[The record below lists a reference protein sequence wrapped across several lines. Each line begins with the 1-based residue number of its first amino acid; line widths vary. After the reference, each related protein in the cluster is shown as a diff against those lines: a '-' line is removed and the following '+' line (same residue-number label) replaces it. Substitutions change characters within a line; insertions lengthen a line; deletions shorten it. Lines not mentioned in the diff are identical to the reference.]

1 MRFGGNGAHAHCAR
15 GKPLHDFLG
24 GFHRVQRNRPDAV
37 APEVQQPPQRHLPPA
52 LVIDDVG
59 VLAIGSVVFLPG
71 RLLQLHDGF
80 GRPHMFFPFRP
91 PGVLAAHGKFAA
103 QLGIDTVGRLM
114 FAHGFLHDFEKSDA
128 FHTGRCAVEIA
139 IHKITL
145 QTDGFK
151 NTGTPVT
158 HQGGDAHF
166 GHNFREALPQG
177 RHVICNGFLSALP
190 P

>member
-1 MRFGGNGAHAHCAR
+1 
-15 GKPLHDFLG
+15 
-24 GFHRVQRNRPDAV
+24 
-37 APEVQQPPQRHLPPA
+37 
-52 LVIDDVG
+52 
-59 VLAIGSVVFLPG
+59 
-71 RLLQLHDGF
+71 
-80 GRPHMFFPFRP
+80 
-91 PGVLAAHGKFAA
+91 
-103 QLGIDTVGRLM
+103 M

-151 NTGTPVT
+151 NTGAPVT

-166 GHNFREALPQG
+166 GHNFREPLPQG
-177 RHVICNGFLSALP
+177 RHVIRNGFLSALP